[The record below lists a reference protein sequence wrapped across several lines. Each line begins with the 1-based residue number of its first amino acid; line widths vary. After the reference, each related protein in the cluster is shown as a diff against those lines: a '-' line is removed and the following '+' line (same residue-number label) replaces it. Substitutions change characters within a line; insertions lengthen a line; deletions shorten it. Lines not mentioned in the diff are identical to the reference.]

1 MRFSIFQYL
10 PNDMRAC
17 PFIRVR
23 KYCHFFFL
31 LRPREYYK
39 TSSHTLSVSKTS
51 PSPSA
56 RLTTTP
62 LPFLSIASCR
72 PIRWRSTS
80 QRKRTASAEKPLAM
94 APPATPPRARFA
106 SSVAVSYTYDSLL
119 PPPDTPLCAL
129 MERHRWRLVPST
141 AITAALRACATDI
154 GHTLGLQ
161 FSNISARALRA
172 GGAMALLLGKVD
184 YATIQLIGRW
194 RSD

>member
-1 MRFSIFQYL
+1 
-10 PNDMRAC
+10 
-17 PFIRVR
+17 
-23 KYCHFFFL
+23 
-31 LRPREYYK
+31 
-39 TSSHTLSVSKTS
+39 
-51 PSPSA
+51 
-56 RLTTTP
+56 
-62 LPFLSIASCR
+62 
-72 PIRWRSTS
+72 
-80 QRKRTASAEKPLAM
+80 
-94 APPATPPRARFA
+94 
-106 SSVAVSYTYDSLL
+106 
-119 PPPDTPLCAL
+119 